1 MMMVV
6 CYDDGE
12 DGGGGSGVV
21 EVARGAS
28 GIVDRVDPEV
38 GSVFGVGRKNP
49 AGKVFWRWWWSPAGG
64 RIFGRERV
72 ESFGSSTLFLNTVV
86 LLNVK
91 MNLKAVLPPDI
102 LLAAAPKVV
111 VAIAI
116 RPRDRISASKAL
128 YK

>member
-49 AGKVFWRWWWSPAGG
+49 AGKVFRRWWWSPAAGHG
-64 RIFGRERV
+64 KERG
-72 ESFGSSTLFLNTVV
+72 E
-86 LLNVK
+86 
-91 MNLKAVLPPDI
+91 
-102 LLAAAPKVV
+102 
-111 VAIAI
+111 
-116 RPRDRISASKAL
+116 
-128 YK
+128 

>member
-49 AGKVFWRWWWSPAGG
+49 AGKVFWRCGNDAQDS
-64 RIFGRERV
+64 ERTDSDDD
-72 ESFGSSTLFLNTVV
+72 ENPSFTLKDYEEEEQDEEYV
-86 LLNVK
+86 
-91 MNLKAVLPPDI
+91 
-102 LLAAAPKVV
+102 
-111 VAIAI
+111 
-116 RPRDRISASKAL
+116 
-128 YK
+128 